1 MSQRIII
8 DGNDELADL
17 IDDVN
22 EMLTTIEGDKAQL
35 RQSEAEYRY
44 LFDEALTANFIAAP
58 DGKIVLCNRTFA
70 EMFGYPSVNDVL
82 LSHLAQLFPDKQ
94 TYPWLLETIE
104 KEKKLEHF
112 EVEMVT
118 LDQRRINV
126 VKNIV
131 GLFTADDQ
139 LQQIIGYVLDVTE
152 RKRTEG
158 RLRYLGIH
166 DILTGLYNRSYFEQ
180 EIESIDKEGFSPV
193 SIIVCDVDG
202 LKFVNDTLGHHQG
215 DHLLMEAGKILRKSL
230 DTSSILSRIGGD
242 EFAALLPN
250 TDETAVEVI
259 IHRIQKKI
267 AAYNEQNRELPLSLS
282 MGYAVRSVPS
292 VSMNDVFKEADN
304 NMYREKLHH
313 RQSVRSELVQTLTK
327 ALEAR
332 DYLTQGHAQRL
343 EQFVTSLAKAVN
355 LPVQGLADLQL
366 LAEFHDIGK
375 VGIPDYILNKPGPL
389 TEQEKTVMQRHCEI
403 GYRIACASQD
413 LLPIA
418 DWILK
423 HHEWWDGSGYPLGLK
438 GEEIP
443 LECRILAIADAF
455 DAMTNDRPYRKG
467 MTVEAACAELAKN
480 AATQFDPHLI
490 KHFLKIIPNISA
502 NPPRPPL

>member
-1 MSQRIII
+1 MSQRFIV
-8 DGNDELADL
+8 DGNDALTDL
-17 IDDVN
+17 TDDVN
-22 EMLTTIEGDKAQL
+22 EMLATIEGAQAQL

-58 DGKIVLCNRTFA
+58 DGKILLCNRTFA

-82 LSHLAQLFPDKQ
+82 LSHLAHLFPDKQ
-94 TYPWLLETIE
+94 TYPWLLESIK

-126 VKNIV
+126 IKIMV
-131 GLFTADDQ
+131 GLFAEGQ
-139 LQQIIGYVLDVTE
+139 LQQIIGYIHDVTE

-180 EIESIDKEGFSPV
+180 EMDIIDKEGFAPV
-193 SIIVCDVDG
+193 GIIVCDVDG
-202 LKFVNDTLGHHQG
+202 LKFVNDTLGHNQG
-215 DHLLMEAGKILRKSL
+215 DHLLMEAGKILRKSFG
-230 DTSSILSRIGGD
+230 TSSILSRIGGD
-242 EFAALLPN
+242 EFAVLLPN
-250 TDETAVEVI
+250 TDEATAALI
-259 IHRIQKKI
+259 TQQIRKKI

-282 MGYAVRSVPS
+282 IGYAVRTVPS
-292 VSMNDVFKEADN
+292 ISMSDVFKEADN
-304 NMYREKLHH
+304 NMYREKIHH

-332 DYLTQGHAQRL
+332 DYLTQGHAERL
-343 EQFVTSLAKAVN
+343 EHFVTSLAKAAN
-355 LPVQGLADLQL
+355 LPVKSIADLQL

-423 HHEWWDGSGYPLGLK
+423 HHEWWNGSGYPLGLK
-438 GEEIP
+438 GDEIP
-443 LECRILAIADAF
+443 LECRVLAIADAF

-467 MTVEAACAELAKN
+467 MTVETACAELAKN
-480 AATQFDPHLI
+480 AGTQFDPYLI
-490 KHFLKIIPNISA
+490 KHFLEIIPNISA
-502 NPPRPPL
+502 HPPKPPL